1 MVYLANTALHVG
13 EVPQIDN
20 WSLFYGAT
28 VPQTF
33 VNLRYLQLLIIFEV
47 ELEAV
52 ELADVD
58 RAA

>member
-1 MVYLANTALHVG
+1 MVYLTKTALHVD
-13 EVPQIDN
+13 VDN

-33 VNLRYLQLLIIFEV
+33 VDLRYLQLLIIFEV